1 MGDLTELY
9 SNLLSQAADP
19 MRGYRAMQEQEVRNM
34 ELQDK
39 RRQFE
44 AEQQLRE
51 LFQRNASP
59 NVSEIG
65 AISPQFAQ
73 QYSKS
78 QFDMM
83 KQQADMQN
91 IASQMEERQRRQL
104 YEESKIRAHTFAPIA
119 EQYKR
124 DVSTMGEQQARAK
137 YNADMGF
144 AIASLE
150 NSGIKMPQNFDP
162 KKATPDAILNTAIG
176 FEYKSPYME
185 QQTAIETEA
194 GKRRLPSVYPTA
206 EGPMLMPGTPEQGAP
221 TSQPA
226 EVQPSNWQPSRMTDD
241 DIEKMKEQYNA
252 LKTGD
257 PEKDRIGKLMADAMT
272 QRLPSGKFITPEERR
287 QKQIEFEVGKEKA
300 IATAKQDIEDKKA
313 IDSYF
318 RGRPP
323 EQIRQLIKESI
334 AGDVE
339 AGVERIAKAF
349 GMSTTGGSAQAA
361 LETIAQQM
369 IESSPYA
376 PGSQSNIEFV
386 ARMEKIGDPA
396 SNEPIKNRLAAL
408 DEYFRD
414 RQAFIADKAQMS
426 EPELIDAV
434 GSGHITPEM
443 AIKIRKRMLKQS
455 GASR

>member
-19 MRGYRAMQEQEVRNM
+19 MRGYRAMQEQEVRNL

-91 IASQMEERQRRQL
+91 IASQMEERQRRQV

-124 DVSTMGEQQARAK
+124 DVSIMGEQQARAK

-150 NSGIKMPQNFDP
+150 DSGIKMPQNFDP

-185 QQTAIETEA
+185 QQTAIGTEA
-194 GKRRLPSVYPTA
+194 GKRRLPSIYPTA
-206 EGPMLMPGTPEQGAP
+206 EGPMLMPGTPEQGAQIF
-221 TSQPA
+221 QPA
-226 EVQPSNWQPSRMTDD
+226 DIPQGARSEPLTDAD
-241 DIEKMKEQYNA
+241 FQILQQQFKSLPNGSPEKVRIGTMLADAKEQ
-252 LKTGD
+252 
-257 PEKDRIGKLMADAMT
+257 
-272 QRLPSGKFITPEERR
+272 RLSSGQFIKPEERM
-287 QKQIEFEVGKEKA
+287 QKQLKFEVEKETEL
-300 IATAKQDIEDKKA
+300 ATARQGIEDKKA

-349 GMSTTGGSAQAA
+349 GMSTTGGNAKAA
-361 LETIAQQM
+361 LETITQQL

-376 PGSQSNIEFV
+376 PGSQSDKEYE
-386 ARMEKIGDPA
+386 ARLKKIGNPA
-396 SNEPIKNRLAAL
+396 SNESVESRLAGL
-408 DEYFRD
+408 DEWFRD
-414 RQAFIADKAQMS
+414 RQAFIAEKAQMS

-434 GSGHITPEM
+434 GSGHITPDM

>member
-1 MGDLTELY
+1 M
-9 SNLLSQAADP
+9 
-19 MRGYRAMQEQEVRNM
+19 
-34 ELQDK
+34 
-39 RRQFE
+39 
-44 AEQQLRE
+44 
-51 LFQRNASP
+51 
-59 NVSEIG
+59 I
-65 AISPQFAQ
+65 
-73 QYSKS
+73 
-78 QFDMM
+78 
-83 KQQADMQN
+83 
-91 IASQMEERQRRQL
+91 
-104 YEESKIRAHTFAPIA
+104 
-119 EQYKR
+119 
-124 DVSTMGEQQARAK
+124 
-137 YNADMGF
+137 
-144 AIASLE
+144 
-150 NSGIKMPQNFDP
+150 
-162 KKATPDAILNTAIG
+162 
-176 FEYKSPYME
+176 
-185 QQTAIETEA
+185 
-194 GKRRLPSVYPTA
+194 
-206 EGPMLMPGTPEQGAP
+206 
-221 TSQPA
+221 
-226 EVQPSNWQPSRMTDD
+226 
-241 DIEKMKEQYNA
+241 
-252 LKTGD
+252 
-257 PEKDRIGKLMADAMT
+257 ADADK
-272 QRLPSGKFITPEERR
+272 QRLPSGQFITPEERR

-300 IATAKQDIEDKKA
+300 IATAKQDIDDKKA

-349 GMSTTGGSAQAA
+349 GISTTGGSAQAA

-386 ARMEKIGDPA
+386 ARMKKIGDPA